1 MIKLIAS
8 DLDGTL
14 LYGRD
19 NTVSEEMFKMIREM
33 KERGILF
40 AAASGRQYHNLKK
53 LFAPVWQDMA
63 FICEN
68 GAVVFYKD
76 QIIAEQVVPK
86 EQLLEQIYIIDAD
99 EHTEV
104 ALSSAT
110 TTYVRPKTEEYVQAL
125 LDLGNHVTILKE
137 WEDVTEPCV
146 KLAWYEKGGAEER
159 LEYWRGKIK
168 PPARV
173 VTSGAEWLD
182 ILYADSH
189 KGVGI
194 RVLQDYFGLKKE
206 EIVAFG
212 DNDNDIEMLKAV
224 GYPIA
229 MKHGKEG
236 VAKLCP
242 YHTDCVEDTV
252 RQILDGK
259 LPSKQSE

>member
-19 NTVSEEMFKMIREM
+19 NSVSEEMFDLIREM
-33 KERGILF
+33 KDRGIIF

-68 GAVVFYKD
+68 GSAVFYKD
-76 QIIAEQVVPK
+76 QLIAQQVVPQ
-86 EQLLEQIYIIDAD
+86 EELLKLIAIVDA
-99 EHTEV
+99 EECTEV

-110 TTYVRPKTEEYVQAL
+110 TTYVRPKSGDFAQSLIE
-125 LDLGNHVTILKE
+125 LGNHVCVVDE

-146 KLAWYEKGGAEER
+146 KLAWYEAGGVEER
-159 LEYWRGKIK
+159 VEHWSQKIS

-173 VTSGAEWLD
+173 VTSGAKWLD
-182 ILYADSH
+182 ILYPDGH

-194 RVLQDYFGLKKE
+194 RVLQEYFGLKKE
-206 EIVAFG
+206 EMAAFG
-212 DNDNDIEMLKAV
+212 DNDNDKEMLEAV
-224 GYPIA
+224 GFPVA
-229 MKHGKEG
+229 MRTGKEG
-236 VAKLCP
+236 IVKLCP
-242 YHTDCVEDTV
+242 YHTDKVEDTV

-259 LPSKQSE
+259 FPESE

>member
-19 NTVSEEMFKMIREM
+19 NSVSEEMFDLIREM
-33 KERGILF
+33 KDRGIIF

-68 GAVVFYKD
+68 GSAVFYKD
-76 QIIAEQVVPK
+76 QLIAQQVVPQ
-86 EQLLEQIYIIDAD
+86 EELLKLIAIVDA
-99 EHTEV
+99 EECTEV

-110 TTYVRPKTEEYVQAL
+110 TTYVRPKSEDFAQSLIE
-125 LDLGNHVTILKE
+125 LGNHVCVVDE

-146 KLAWYEKGGAEER
+146 KLAWYEAGGVEER
-159 LEYWRGKIK
+159 VEHWSQKINL
-168 PPARV
+168 PARV
-173 VTSGAEWLD
+173 VTSGAKWLD
-182 ILYADSH
+182 ILYPNGH

-194 RVLQDYFGLKKE
+194 RVLQEYFGLNKE
-206 EIVAFG
+206 EMAAFG
-212 DNDNDIEMLKAV
+212 DNDNDKEMLEAV
-224 GYPIA
+224 GYPVA
-229 MKHGKEG
+229 MKSGKEG
-236 VAKLCP
+236 IVKLCP
-242 YHTDCVEDTV
+242 YHTDKVEDTV

-259 LPSKQSE
+259 FPESE

>member
-19 NTVSEEMFKMIREM
+19 NTVSEDMFEMIREM
-33 KERGILF
+33 KKKGIIF

-68 GAVVFYKD
+68 GAAVFYEDK
-76 QIIAEQVVPK
+76 IIAEQVVPK
-86 EQLLEQIYIIDAD
+86 EDLLELVHIIEAD

-110 TTYVRPKTEEYVQAL
+110 TTYVRPKTEEYLQL
-125 LDLGNHVTILKE
+125 LIDVGNHVGVVKE
-137 WEDVTEPCV
+137 WEAVTEPCV
-146 KLAWYEKGGAEER
+146 KLAWYEKDGVENR
-159 LEYWRGKIK
+159 VDYWSEKIK

-173 VTSGAEWLD
+173 VTSGAQWLD
-182 ILYADSH
+182 ILYPTSH

-194 RVLQDYFGLKKE
+194 KVLQEHFGLKKE
-206 EIVAFG
+206 EIAAFG
-212 DNDNDIEMLKAV
+212 DNYNDTEMLEAV
-224 GYPIA
+224 GYPVA
-229 MKHGKEG
+229 MSSGKEG
-236 VAKLCP
+236 IIELCP
-242 YHTDCVEDTV
+242 YQTDRVEDTV
-252 RQILDGK
+252 RQILDGEFPEK
-259 LPSKQSE
+259 